1 MPTPSPVSP
10 APSGSDRIASRLH
23 HATREVSR
31 RHGLASSLLALVIA
45 VGILLGMAVDLY
57 FSYRKEQ
64 QHAQATTA
72 NLARILDEHLVA
84 VLGKIDV
91 ALQSAVLELEGRL
104 PEGGSARVNARLARL
119 LATIPESQS
128 LRIAGAD
135 GRFLFDATG
144 KPGTVSIADR
154 NYFLRNKN
162 DPDAGLV
169 VSEPIFARLTNNWV
183 ITLSRQ
189 LRDERGHFLG
199 LVQAAVRADYF
210 DGLYRELHQENG
222 ASLAIRDQELRLFVR
237 KPDEGAPLG
246 QVTASPELRNALAEG
261 QRAGFFSRRS
271 TVDQVERLYAFRL
284 LADYPFIITT
294 GLATDDIYGEWRRKC
309 QMYALLAVLLLAC
322 IFLAERLWR
331 QRYRKAF
338 ELAEVMTI
346 QAMATEASLQQT
358 RQRLLSNLSHE
369 LRTPL
374 NGILGMAQILLAGH
388 LPAEQQQQV
397 QVIEDSGQRLLRIVG
412 MIGKYMQL
420 DANDYPIKS
429 EPLGLAEVLSALHRR
444 FLPQAAARGLSL
456 RLAPPPLGV
465 TVVRG
470 DVANLQ
476 YILAALLDNACKFTS
491 SGSIEL
497 AVTVEELHADEAL
510 LRFTVSDTGIGIDPL
525 ARSRLFQP
533 FTPLDDS
540 PARHSDG
547 LGFELALC
555 QRLAQAMGGWLG
567 ASSAGLGQGASFWLE
582 IRLPLVALEPLPA

>member
-144 KPGTVSIADR
+144 KPGAVSIADR
-154 NYFLRNKN
+154 QYFLRNKK

-189 LRDERGHFLG
+189 LRDERGRFLG

-210 DGLYRELHQENG
+210 DALYRELHQENG
-222 ASLAIRDQELRLFVR
+222 ASLAIRDRELRLFVR

-246 QVTASPELRNALAEG
+246 QATASPELRHALAEG
-261 QRAGFFSRRS
+261 QGAGFFSTRS
-271 TVDQVERLYAFRL
+271 TVDQVERLYAFRML
-284 LADYPFIITT
+284 TDYPFIITT
-294 GLATDDIYGEWRRKC
+294 GLSNDYIYGEWRRKC
-309 QMYALLAVLLLAC
+309 QMYALLGVLLLAC
-322 IFLAERLWR
+322 LILAERLWR
-331 QRYRKAF
+331 LRYRKAF
-338 ELAEVMTI
+338 ELAEVMTA

-358 RQRLLSNLSHE
+358 RRRLLSNLGHE

-374 NGILGMAQILLAGH
+374 NGILGMAQILQAAG
-388 LPAEQQQQV
+388 LPESQQQQV
-397 QVIEDSGQRLLRIVG
+397 QVIEESGQRLLRIVG

-420 DANDYPIKS
+420 DANEYPIRA
-429 EPLGLAEVLSALHRR
+429 EPLGLAEVMTALDRR
-444 FLPQAAARGLSL
+444 FTPLAAAHGLSL
-456 RLAPPPLGV
+456 RLAPLPDGV
-465 TVVRG
+465 SVVRG
-470 DVANLQ
+470 DVASLQ
-476 YILAALLDNACKFTS
+476 YILAALLDNACKFTPA
-491 SGSIEL
+491 GGIEL
-497 AVTVEELHADEAL
+497 AVTVVEQQADEVL
-510 LRFTVSDTGIGIDPL
+510 LRFTVSDSGIGISPAD
-525 ARSRLFQP
+525 RERLFQP

-555 QRLAQAMGGWLG
+555 QRLAEAMRGKLG
-567 ASSAGLGQGASFWLE
+567 VSSAGVGLGTSFWLE
-582 IRLPLVALEPLPA
+582 IRLPLVVLEPLPE

>member
-1 MPTPSPVSP
+1 MPTTP
-10 APSGSDRIASRLH
+10 AAPATTAAPDQIASRLH
-23 HATREVSR
+23 HATQAASR

-64 QHAQATTA
+64 QHAQATSA

-91 ALQSAVLELEGRL
+91 ALQSAVLELEGQL
-104 PEGGSARVNARLARL
+104 PSGRSQDINARLAKL

-128 LRIAGAD
+128 LRVAGAD
-135 GRFLFDATG
+135 GRFRFDATG

-154 NYFLRNKN
+154 QYFLRNQN
-162 DPDAGLV
+162 DPTAGLV

-189 LRDERGHFLG
+189 LRDPQGRFLG

-210 DGLYRELHQENG
+210 DALYRELHQGNG
-222 ASLAIRDQELRLFVR
+222 ASLAIRDRELKLFVR
-237 KPDEGAPLG
+237 KPDDGAPLG
-246 QVTASPELRNALAEG
+246 QATASPELRSAVAEG
-261 QRAGFFSRRS
+261 LRAGFFVRRS
-271 TVDQVERLYAFRL
+271 SIDQVERLYAFRL

-322 IFLAERLWR
+322 IFFAERLWR

-338 ELAEVMTI
+338 ELAEMMTT

-358 RQRLLSNLSHE
+358 RRRLLSNLSHE

-420 DANDYPIKS
+420 DANDYPLRAD
-429 EPLGLAEVLSALHRR
+429 PLGLAELLTALHRR

-456 RLAPPPLGV
+456 RLAPLPAGV

-476 YILAALLDNACKFTS
+476 YILAALLDNACKFTP

-497 AVTVEELHADEAL
+497 AVTVEELHAEAAL

-525 ARSRLFQP
+525 AHARLFQP

-567 ASSAGLGQGASFWLE
+567 ASSAGLGLGASFWLE